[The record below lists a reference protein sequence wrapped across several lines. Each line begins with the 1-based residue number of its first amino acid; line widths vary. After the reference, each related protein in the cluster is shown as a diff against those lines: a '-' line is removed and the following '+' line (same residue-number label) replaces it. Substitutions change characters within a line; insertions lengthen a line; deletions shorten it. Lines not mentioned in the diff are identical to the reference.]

1 MEAGVAA
8 LLERKLG
15 LIREVFATTQQELLL
30 VNLAGLTPLLERKQE
45 LIGEVARIDEA
56 LAEQGAPPQE
66 TPQQEEIAEV
76 VRAILENERT
86 LEARIN
92 EERSQL
98 REEMRELDRQTR
110 LREYLERQKQ
120 TESRIDIKK

>member
-56 LAEQGAPPQE
+56 LAEQGAPPPE
-66 TPQQEEIAEV
+66 APQQEEIAEV